1 MSNDS
6 ENANYDELEH
16 SNEVTKDKKKKVRK
30 KQTVKLILD
39 KSLSEVIS
47 EELLRKEDLE
57 IVNPKTVCYSIKKDQ
72 DVANFQSYLSEENDD
87 ELVLLLPATESI
99 CSPTIQSLLDY
110 ASLKGIPVLRHKE

>member
-16 SNEVTKDKKKKVRK
+16 SNEVTKDKKNKVKK

-72 DVANFQSYLSEENDD
+72 DVANFQSYLSEENGN
-87 ELVLLLPATESI
+87 ELVLLLPATESL
-99 CSPTIQSLLDY
+99 CSPTMQALINY
-110 ASLKGIPVLRHKE
+110 AYIKGIPVLRHKE